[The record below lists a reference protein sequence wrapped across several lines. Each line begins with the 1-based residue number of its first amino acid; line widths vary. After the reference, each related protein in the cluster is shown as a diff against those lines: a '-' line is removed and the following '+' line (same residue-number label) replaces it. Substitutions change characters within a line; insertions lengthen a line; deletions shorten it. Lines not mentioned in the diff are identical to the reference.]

1 MNARDYLEQIVLLD
15 AQINGAIA
23 DMQRWYDR
31 ATSITA
37 QPKTIVS
44 FDEQTGK
51 ITKTVAP
58 ASFGGGIS
66 DKVGDSVAEYV
77 DIELDADIKG
87 LLRQRQSIIDNL
99 RKLKNEDQFTVLNMA
114 FVLNM
119 TNKEIAQSIDRSLT
133 WVSTTKTDG
142 IKALQEIIKDRG

>member
-1 MNARDYLEQIVLLD
+1 MDAREYLNSIVLLD

-44 FDEQTGK
+44 IDDSGR
-51 ITKTVAP
+51 ITKTIAP

-77 DIELDADIKG
+77 DVEIEADIKG
-87 LLRQRQSIIDNL
+87 LLKKRQEIISNL
-99 RKLKNEDQFTVLNMA
+99 RKLENEDHFTVLNMA

-119 TNKEIAQSIDRSLT
+119 ANKEIAAQLDRSKT
-133 WVSTTKTDG
+133 WVSTTKADA
-142 IKALQEIIKDRG
+142 IAEMQKIIEKDRA

>member
-1 MNARDYLEQIVLLD
+1 MDAREYLNNIVLLD

-44 FDEQTGK
+44 IDDKGQ
-51 ITKTVAP
+51 IVKTIAP
-58 ASFGGGIS
+58 ASFGGGVS

-77 DIELDADIKG
+77 DIDLAADIKG
-87 LLRQRQSIIDNL
+87 LLEKRQKIIDNL
-99 RKLKNEDQFTVLNMA
+99 RKLKNKDHFTVLNMA

-119 TNKEIAQSIDRSLT
+119 TNKEIAAQMDRSTT
-133 WVSTTKTDG
+133 WVSTTKSDAIAAMQG
-142 IKALQEIIKDRG
+142 IIEKDRA